1 VVQHTV
7 NLTRAGI
14 QVNWGAM
21 EGRAWDT
28 DTWLADYSK
37 ARRALKWAPKT
48 SLSSGL
54 EKTIQWFRSRG
65 YWKPQPYASHAMRD
79 L

>member
-1 VVQHTV
+1 
-7 NLTRAGI
+7 
-14 QVNWGAM
+14 M

-65 YWKPQPYASHAMRD
+65 YWKPQPYASHAVRD